1 MTETAVT
8 PARKLSCRVEAV
20 LVADGSTFATRPV
33 ERVEMDLEGIVL
45 GEGRERHRGFS
56 RGADVR
62 VPWFPRGTPIR
73 NSRQVSLVSREE
85 LDGVAADLGIPEVM
99 AEWLGA
105 NIVVSGVPSFSF
117 LPRGTRLMFPGK
129 LALAVEDQNAPC
141 RGPGR
146 NIAAQHPG
154 RPGLD
159 LDFVKVASRRRGLV
173 AWVER
178 AGTVTT
184 GETAELRIP
193 EQWVW

>member
-1 MTETAVT
+1 MTDIAVT
-8 PARKLSCRVEAV
+8 PARKTSCRIEAV

-45 GEGRERHRGFS
+45 AGASERHRGYS

-73 NSRQVSLVSREE
+73 NSRQVSLVSREDLE
-85 LDGVAADLGIPEVM
+85 GVAADLGIPAVRP
-99 AEWLGA
+99 EWLGA
-105 NIVVSGVPSFSF
+105 NILVSGVPNFSF

-146 NIAAQHPG
+146 TIAAQHPG

-159 LDFVKVASRRRGLV
+159 LDFVKVAARRRGLV
-173 AWVER
+173 AWVEK
-178 AGTVTT
+178 AGSAAA
-184 GETAELRIP
+184 GDTAELRIP
-193 EQWVW
+193 EQWLW